1 MPPVTRWSLMLA
13 VLLGA
18 GLLLAWADATVL
30 NSLFPQPVPTAR
42 GFQPRAQLPFPP
54 GRHLG
59 ADRLE
64 FRGLGSPGSVFSFGW
79 FLATGAVL
87 LLLTLAMLALASRRA
102 RLAAERVSPR
112 LVVLLLA
119 AGISATL
126 LILAATELLR
136 ATFLLLSLVPI
147 VWAAS
152 AVATLFGC
160 AALALAAGR
169 WLRGRLGGGNPWLG
183 VVMAILIGLDAGL
196 VPFAGWLLL
205 LAVGLTGLGLAV
217 VTRLGSA
224 GGWNLEDLNW

>member
-1 MPPVTRWSLMLA
+1 MAPTFRWALSLA
-13 VLLGA
+13 VLVAA
-18 GLLLAWADATVL
+18 GLVLAWADATVL
-30 NSLFPQPVPTAR
+30 NSVFPHPGSPPRGLQSRAELPV
-42 GFQPRAQLPFPP
+42 LP
-54 GRHLG
+54 GLRTG
-59 ADRLE
+59 GGRLE
-64 FRGLGSPGSVFSFGW
+64 FRGLGSPGGVFSFGW

-87 LLLTLAMLALASRRA
+87 LLLTLAMLALASSRA

-136 ATFLLLSLVPI
+136 ATFLLLNIVPI
-147 VWAAS
+147 VWAAF

-205 LAVGLTGLGLAV
+205 VAVGLTGLGLAV

>member
-1 MPPVTRWSLMLA
+1 MTPAFRWTLALA

-30 NSLFPQPVPTAR
+30 NSLFPQPAPPPR

-54 GRHLG
+54 GPPPG
-59 ADRLE
+59 ARRVE
-64 FRGLGSPGSVFSFGW
+64 FRGIGSAGGVFSFGW

-87 LLLTLAMLALASRRA
+87 LLLTLATLALASTRA
-102 RLAAERVSPR
+102 RLAAERIKPR
-112 LVVLLLA
+112 LLALLLG
-119 AGISATL
+119 AGISSAL

-136 ATFLLLSLVPI
+136 ATFLLLNLVPVI
-147 VWAAS
+147 WAAA

-169 WLRGRLGGGNPWLG
+169 WLRGRLGGANPWLG
-183 VVMAILIGLDAGL
+183 VVVAVLFGLDAGL
-196 VPFAGWLLL
+196 VPIAGWLLL
-205 LAVGLTGLGLAV
+205 LAVALSGLGLAV